1 MARLIVQI
9 PEGLGL
15 TSEQIAELRQKF
27 GSQIVESLQAKSGE
41 IAAAAKAKAEVVHV
55 EVIAI

>member
-1 MARLIVQI
+1 MAKILVQV
-9 PEGLGL
+9 PEAMGL
-15 TSEQIAELRQKF
+15 SDEQIKELQQKF
-27 GSQIVESLQAKSGE
+27 VSHVVDSVRAKAGE